1 MAAGP
6 NGELYVVQG
15 SRSYVDSIDDSDV
28 YLYRSLDGG
37 TTWDPGVQVNQDASG
52 NNQFFPQVAVSPNG
66 TVHIMWG
73 DQRDDPIGL
82 KYHIYYTQST
92 DQGATFGFTLEDQGF
107 TVPDTRVTDF
117 PSNPMK
123 GFPGGRFIGDYMGI
137 AATDED
143 VFLVW
148 PDTRLG
154 EYGGYGQQI
163 GFARKT
169 AIEPPSLFLSPPSG
183 SAGRTVD
190 IQGFG
195 FQPDSGI
202 QLYVSGV
209 ITAQLRSDEDGQ
221 FQTSIYMPLTG
232 EGPTEIRAFDETGN
246 VAAASFYTEFGF
258 DSLQEQLEGIET
270 ALGMTPEAESVP
282 PADGTPEASGGGSE
296 GSAADA
302 GDAEAVGTPTS

>member
-1 MAAGP
+1 M
-6 NGELYVVQG
+6 
-15 SRSYVDSIDDSDV
+15 
-28 YLYRSLDGG
+28 
-37 TTWDPGVQVNQDASG
+37 
-52 NNQFFPQVAVSPNG
+52 
-66 TVHIMWG
+66 
-73 DQRDDPIGL
+73 
-82 KYHIYYTQST
+82 
-92 DQGATFGFTLEDQGF
+92 EDQGL

-123 GFPGGRFIGDYMGI
+123 GFPGGRFIGDYMAI

-143 VFLVW
+143 VYLVW

-183 SAGRTVD
+183 SAGRIVD

-209 ITAQLRSDEDGQ
+209 ITSQLRTDDEGQ

-246 VAAASFYTEFGF
+246 VATASFYTEFGF
-258 DSLQEQLEGIET
+258 DTLQEQLDAISSQ
-270 ALGMTPEAESVP
+270 LGMTPEAEASPV
-282 PADGTPEASGGGSE
+282 ADGTPEASAEGGSE
-296 GSAADA
+296 GSAEDADV
-302 GDAEAVGTPTS
+302 DEDIGTPTS